1 MIHSFCPLV
10 LFLWCFMP
18 FYLYAIMIF
27 CSCEDCIVSE
37 SFFAGGTTMKKGH
50 YYHLRIETWS
60 DKKSKGNK
68 SFHRIYRKIT
78 SVGRHVNTRDDNF
91 LLIIVVG
98 VDAITYTYAT
108 FSVYEFKHLDIF
120 AKQKV
125 LTHVLEEAGYTKDS
139 VLVPAD
145 FMKVISADFR
155 KTTMDTTNISHVT
168 FRINQ

>member
-1 MIHSFCPLV
+1 M
-10 LFLWCFMP
+10 
-18 FYLYAIMIF
+18 
-27 CSCEDCIVSE
+27 
-37 SFFAGGTTMKKGH
+37 
-50 YYHLRIETWS
+50 
-60 DKKSKGNK
+60 
-68 SFHRIYRKIT
+68 
-78 SVGRHVNTRDDNF
+78 
-91 LLIIVVG
+91 LIIVVG

-108 FSVYEFKHLDIF
+108 FSIYEFKHLDIF